1 MSDTSSSTT
10 TLATPEGRLWTPKET
25 ATYLGMSERW
35 LRTSSVPK
43 VVLPG
48 RQTPGKRPRRT
59 VRYLPSQVR
68 AWVERQL
75 TSRVKVA
82 A

>member
-1 MSDTSSSTT
+1 MRKPETATSPVTD
-10 TLATPEGRLWTPKET
+10 ERLWTPKE
-25 ATYLGMSERW
+25 AAAYLGMSERW
-35 LRTSSVPK
+35 LRASSVPK
-43 VVLPG
+43 VILPG
-48 RQTPGKRPRRT
+48 RRSLGKRPRLT

>member
-1 MSDTSSSTT
+1 MRQTHQT
-10 TLATPEGRLWTPKET
+10 APESLYEPLWTPKRT
-25 ATYLGMSERW
+25 AEYLGMSERW
-35 LRTSSVPK
+35 LRCSSVPK

-48 RQTPGKRPRRT
+48 RRTPGKRARRT

-75 TSRVKVA
+75 TSRIKVA